1 MTRVISKT
9 ANKVFLDKEGV
20 IHTTYHGQQTGE
32 TLQRTFERIMKIMK
46 LLIES
51 DKPVRLI
58 IDIRD
63 MGQYDLSARLVE
75 MHARTVLPYWKLAF
89 VTSSEHPYQEQISR
103 KLTLMSGRRKEIR
116 YFIREDDAI
125 GWLSFMPKS
134 TSES

>member
-9 ANKVFLDKEGV
+9 SNKVFLDKEGV
-20 IHTTYHGQQTGE
+20 IHTIYHGQQTGE
-32 TLQRTFERIMKIMK
+32 DMQRTFERIMKIMK

-51 DKPVRLI
+51 DKPVRLL
-58 IDIRD
+58 IDMRD
-63 MGQYDLSARLVE
+63 MGPYDLSARLVE

-125 GWLSFMPKS
+125 GWLSFMPKN